1 MEKRLLKAELV
12 KICNKAGSLEQF
24 LIRRGLK
31 AAVCFISD
39 AACLPGLLDTA
50 LKIPPLQALLNC
62 KAGILHTFKNILGL
76 L

>member
-12 KICNKAGSLEQF
+12 VICNKAGSLEQC

-31 AAVCFISD
+31 AAVCFIS
-39 AACLPGLLDTA
+39 AADWLGNWTLH
-50 LKIPPLQALLNC
+50 LKSCCYRLCSIVKLGFYTL
-62 KAGILHTFKNILGL
+62 KNILGL